1 MASITQNPGVAPH
14 LLSPVGNQV
23 AVEESQ
29 KNLQNRQPRDIVTTF
44 NYFKDPEDGSEP
56 EPSYVDKPLSYERP
70 SIPQQLVVHDIRGSE
85 DKYTLDTT
93 GFQIYKHE
101 SVEKDFRDDAHI
113 KAVYYPETEELLK
126 KATGASKIF
135 IFDHTIRRGA
145 EDSRGKIPKPVP
157 TPQTT
162 EDGPITVPVAE
173 QLRGPVQRVHIDQS
187 YAAAPSR
194 VTYHLPEEADKLLAG
209 RFQIIN
215 VWRPI
220 RTIRRDPLGVA
231 SADSVL
237 DDELVPVKLIYPHR
251 VGETLSVRPA
261 GKERKDGGHQWYYLF
276 EQAPDEVTLIKCFD
290 SKTDGRARR
299 VPHSAFVDEEFR
311 EGVSRE
317 SIEVR
322 ALVFHPDDTD

>member
-1 MASITQNPGVAPH
+1 MASITQSQGVAPH
-14 LLSPVGNQV
+14 LLSPIGNQV
-23 AVEESQ
+23 AVEEPQES
-29 KNLQNRQPRDIVTTF
+29 LQNHKPRDIVTTF

-70 SIPQQLVVHDIRGSE
+70 NISQQLVVHDIRGTE
-85 DKYTLDTT
+85 DEYTLDTT
-93 GFQIYKHE
+93 GFQVVKHE
-101 SVEKDFRDDAHI
+101 SVEKDFVDDEHI

-135 IFDHTIRRGA
+135 IFDHTIRRA
-145 EDSRGKIPKPVP
+145 AQDSRGKIPEPSP
-157 TPQTT
+157 IPNPA
-162 EDGPITVPVAE
+162 DGPIIVPVPQ

-187 YAAAPSR
+187 YDAAPSR
-194 VTYHLPEEADKLLAG
+194 VTYHLPDEADTLLAG

-220 RTIRRDPLGVA
+220 RTIRRDPLGIA
-231 SADSVL
+231 SAHSVL
-237 DDELVPVKLIYPHR
+237 DSELVPIKLIYPRR

-276 EQAPDEVTLIKCFD
+276 EQSPSEVTLIKCFD

-299 VPHSAFVDEEFR
+299 VPHSAFVDEEFKDAD
-311 EGVSRE
+311 SRE

-322 ALVFHPDDTD
+322 ALVFHPDDTY